1 MSVAGM
7 QARLQVNKPEPKQR
21 RCSLENSGPR
31 QLLLPR
37 PTATALLHLDV
48 IRLTGYTPASF
59 PRLALGHIKALCS
72 LSALKAD
79 LFAGCFEDA
88 PFHAV
93 GTRQH

>member
-1 MSVAGM
+1 MSVAGT
-7 QARLQVNKPEPKQR
+7 QARLQVNTPEPKQR
-21 RCSLENSGPR
+21 RCSLETSGPR

-48 IRLTGYTPASF
+48 IRLHPSF

-79 LFAGCFEDA
+79 LFAGCFENA